1 MKSSLIVLSLVLV
14 LVLVR
19 ADHHKDHEPKCE
31 GRITEENLPKV
42 QGNWVAVW
50 GVSDGPK
57 GQALIPKV
65 TSSHL
70 KLVLLDNKTLNYQES
85 NFYKGETWNCS
96 FFVMNATVVDGS
108 DHHNL
113 TLKVHEGRTEY
124 EGKLEPFNDNVTLS
138 FYQRCDHC
146 LAMTFNS
153 DEWNNFFIIYWREGH
168 HTDVEEIKKEHAEFH
183 KQAEC
188 LGFPTEPAFHYNGTA
203 DFCHKEN

>member
-85 NFYKGETWNCS
+85 NFYN
-96 FFVMNATVVDGS
+96 GS
-108 DHHNL
+108 DFH
-113 TLKVHEGRTEY
+113 TLIMTCVSSMCSYCEGTEY
-124 EGKLEPFNDNVTLS
+124 EGKLEPFNDNTC
-138 FYQRCDHC
+138 FRP
-146 LAMTFNS
+146 AS
-153 DEWNNFFIIYWREGH
+153 DLVLFSGREGH